1 MTRNEILTQLN
12 EIFIDTLDNEDIA
25 IEETTQA
32 TDVDEW
38 DSLMHVLLVDEIEK
52 QFDIRFKA
60 SEIQN
65 WKDVGEIID
74 SICHE
79 AHFI

>member
-1 MTRNEILTQLN
+1 MERNEILKEIT
-12 EIFIDTLDNEDIA
+12 EIFVDTLDNENIT
-25 IEETTQA
+25 IEESTKA
-32 TDVDEW
+32 VDIDAW

-52 QFDIRFKA
+52 HFNVRFKA

-74 SICHE
+74 SIDQKSQTH
-79 AHFI
+79 